1 MTSSSA
7 AFSPDSFLPAGLPWH
22 GCFRRRSG
30 SLDLSFSM
38 SSVVDLRA
46 GCRFFYQPALALR
59 AAHRKLFVAR
69 VVRFIRVY
77 TRSDC
82 ENNVRVHATVRTY
95 ATRNDALV
103 RSYGSFGGAKSF
115 PPVAPRTIRKT
126 ALGWISHFKY
136 HPINDKSRLVKRVIW
151 YPIIFTGGSISRAG
165 SPREK
170 MHRALLLGCCYRC
183 FRTKKKIK

>member
-1 MTSSSA
+1 M
-7 AFSPDSFLPAGLPWH
+7 P
-22 GCFRRRSG
+22 
-30 SLDLSFSM
+30 
-38 SSVVDLRA
+38 
-46 GCRFFYQPALALR
+46 FFYQPALALR